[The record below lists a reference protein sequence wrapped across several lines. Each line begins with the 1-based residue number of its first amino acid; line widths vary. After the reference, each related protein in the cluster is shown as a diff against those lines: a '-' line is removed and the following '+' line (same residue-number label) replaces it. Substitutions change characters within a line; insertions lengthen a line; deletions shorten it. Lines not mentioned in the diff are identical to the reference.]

1 MTKNILLTEII
12 ENDMGLS
19 MKKLLCEHFSKEDV
33 QDALRD
39 IGEPTSGTK
48 EELCDEL
55 VKNWESF
62 NRDKYEL
69 LDFTDEETLQQ
80 ICHYYNLDA
89 TPADHDVLKRRIK
102 KANLLGSS
110 GKPKP
115 TAHVNRSHDSFITKP
130 KPSSVVDDIL
140 SYSKRPKIN
149 TEENSETPVHINI
162 GSITHS
168 KWGKIGAV
176 STIVGIVIMIILA
189 LAV

>member
-1 MTKNILLTEII
+1 MTKNILLTQIKR
-12 ENDMGLS
+12 NDMGLS
-19 MKKLLCEHFSKEDV
+19 VKKLLCEYFSKDDV

-39 IGEPTSGTK
+39 IGEPISGTK

-89 TPADHDVLKRRIK
+89 TPADHGVLKRRIK
-102 KANLLGSS
+102 KANLLGRS

-115 TAHVNRSHDSFITKP
+115 TAQVSNPSSMVDDSPFYSEKP
-130 KPSSVVDDIL
+130 KIKTEDD
-140 SYSKRPKIN
+140 SQV
-149 TEENSETPVHINI
+149 TDVHFHFS
-162 GSITHS
+162 SITHS
-168 KWGKIGAV
+168 KWGRIGAIA
-176 STIVGIVIMIILA
+176 TIVGIVIMIILFA
-189 LAV
+189 AG

>member
-1 MTKNILLTEII
+1 MTKNILLTKIKR
-12 ENDMGLS
+12 NDMGLS
-19 MKKLLCEHFSKEDV
+19 VKKLLDDYFRADEI

-39 IGEPTSGTK
+39 IGESTSGTK
-48 EELCDEL
+48 DEL
-55 VKNWESF
+55 VQRIRNNWESH
-62 NRDKYEL
+62 NRDINEL
-69 LDFTDEETLQQ
+69 LDFIDKDSLMM
-80 ICHYYNLDA
+80 ICYYYNLDA
-89 TPADHDVLKRRIK
+89 TPAKHDVLKRRIK
-102 KANLLGSS
+102 KANLLGSGS
-110 GKPKP
+110 RPIAKVD
-115 TAHVNRSHDSFITKP
+115 TSHDSFITKP

-140 SYSKRPKIN
+140 SFSKRPKIN